1 MFIDKLV
8 DKGYGIKDVKG
19 VELKKKEN
27 KYANDGKFYPK
38 GGFLEKTRNEATH
51 RQGDFQR
58 KSKRQF
64 SYENVFKIISEKLA
78 FLFCASHTLYYLCT
92 LLYLKHKIKQN
103 HG

>member
-38 GGFLEKTRNEATH
+38 GGFLEK
-51 RQGDFQR
+51 
-58 KSKRQF
+58 
-64 SYENVFKIISEKLA
+64 YCL
-78 FLFCASHTLYYLCT
+78 
-92 LLYLKHKIKQN
+92 
-103 HG
+103 